1 MARATALEPEDRR
14 RHLLTAARRVF
25 AQKGYGDSVADIIAE
40 AGVARG
46 TFYNYFDSKKAVF
59 HAVLDGVMEQVNE
72 GIVPIDTAQPVAPQ
86 IAENLENLATVLTDD
101 VCRLLFAEAPG
112 ADAEGLAALAA
123 FYAKAQ
129 ARLAR
134 ALRRGQEM
142 GLVRE
147 GDVDLRAICLLGL
160 LKEPA
165 FQAWLNGVPLVPG
178 PLLVEWGRLL
188 GQGVLLMA
196 GAEQQEQR

>member
-1 MARATALEPEDRR
+1 M
-14 RHLLTAARRVF
+14 LLAARRVF
-25 AQKGYGDSVADIIAE
+25 AQKGYGASVADIIAE

-46 TFYNYFDSKKAVF
+46 TFYNYFDCKKAVF

-72 GIVPIDTAQPVAPQ
+72 GIVPIDTSQPVAPQ
-86 IAENLENLATVLTDD
+86 IAKNLENLAAVLTDD
-101 VCRLLFAEAPG
+101 VCKLLFAEAPG
-112 ADAEGLAALAA
+112 AGAEGLAALAA
-123 FYAKAQ
+123 FYAKART
-129 ARLAR
+129 RLAR

-147 GDVDLRAICLLGL
+147 GDVELRAICLLGL

-165 FQAWLNGVPLVPG
+165 FQAWLNGVPLEAG

-188 GQGVLLMA
+188 SHGILLVDGSARQGP
-196 GAEQQEQR
+196 EQQEQR